1 MRNIFRDNEMNMSW
15 DYLRNVS
22 NDELKAICS
31 TIRTIN
37 GFDVK
42 KKDVKE
48 ILSNIG
54 IFKLDYQDFLYK
66 ILRSLN
72 APINRS
78 KLSLDFYVLAQL
90 VKYVLENNKVLR
102 DKFCEQERFVSV
114 NTFSSEFDYKINH
127 SRVFAMKLP
136 AYALL
141 LSGAVDAKSLSKM
154 NRNSVENK
162 YITGTLT
169 SYITGVLGSSLL
181 GLSSLVAGPLG
192 VIAAVSFPFVS
203 KSVKSIFGDGISE
216 NLHKNWPLYMV
227 LIQIHASHNQQFRSI
242 EEAKNFILEVS
253 SSIKDDI
260 HINRSCS
267 YRKWSDSR
275 LGFLQFL
282 LNEGQDVISITHVPF
297 WKEHLQRLSSNF
309 DISQYIPLYVLMNLL
324 RIPNMDKKQ
333 VINELIDF
341 LYGMR
346 ATNFEKSYYSSLNKF
361 LVTQEMPE
369 HKVLIV
375 DFCFPFSKITQSTVF
390 YVNKGENDECNH
402 LLTQIYLDI
411 HGYNIPEYFCDN
423 LESSEFDY
431 IFSLRDRHPEFV
443 KCLSKDGLYLSSD
456 TLLQT
461 ELENN
466 LSNKLSSHQKDKKI
480 KELEQKVS
488 ALERQLNDKIIF
500 CSRFHHD
507 LGNVFG
513 TIISPIKTKKK
524 FPQYVISDDDI
535 EKADK
540 NIELFR
546 ELWDRIVSEKK
557 YGEPEKIPAQK
568 LLDNL
573 CKEIKKKWNLRGENI
588 TIDNANVNMSESD
601 FCNVVHN
608 LIQNFDRHAFPHIVS
623 QSDPIVN
630 IEVQIIDNQL
640 LFYVSNNGE
649 PYEGDINKF
658 FDYKLDTKKGLGVS
672 SMRECMRHFEGDLN
686 VSLEADHTITYIFS
700 FKIV

>member
-15 DYLRNVS
+15 DYLRKVS
-22 NDELKAICS
+22 NDEVKAICS

-203 KSVKSIFGDGISE
+203 KSVKSIFGDGISD
-216 NLHKNWPLYMV
+216 NMHKHWPLYMV

-260 HINRSCS
+260 YINRSYP

-309 DISQYIPLYVLMNLL
+309 DISQYIPLYVLKNLL

-423 LESSEFDY
+423 LEFSEFDY

-466 LSNKLSSHQKDKKI
+466 LSNKLSSQQKDEKI
-480 KELEQKVS
+480 KELEMRLSV
-488 ALERQLNDKIIF
+488 LEKRLMDNKIF
-500 CSRFHHD
+500 FDRFHHD
-507 LGNVFG
+507 LGNILIHIANPFD
-513 TIISPIKTKKK
+513 KKK
-524 FPQYVISDDDI
+524 KIPNYVITDVEI
-535 EKADK
+535 ANVTN

-557 YGEPEKIPAQK
+557 YGKPKKIPAQK
-568 LLDNL
+568 ILDNL
-573 CKEIKKKWNLRGENI
+573 CTEIRKKWNLRGENI
-588 TIDNANVNMSESD
+588 TIDNVNVNMSESD

-608 LIQNFDRHAFPHIVS
+608 LIQNFDRHAFPSIVE
-623 QSDPIVN
+623 QSDSMVN
-630 IEVQIIDNQL
+630 IEVQFKDKQL
-640 LFYVSNNGE
+640 LIYVGNNGE

-658 FDYKLDTKKGLGVS
+658 FDYKFDTKKGLGVS
-672 SMRECMRHFEGDLN
+672 SMRECMRHFEGDLD
-686 VSLEADHTITYIFS
+686 VSLESDFTITYIFL

>member
-15 DYLRNVS
+15 DYLRKVS

-309 DISQYIPLYVLMNLL
+309 DISQYIPLYVLKNLL

-466 LSNKLSSHQKDKKI
+466 LSNKLSSHQKDEKI
-480 KELEQKVS
+480 KELEMRLS
-488 ALERQLNDKIIF
+488 ALEKRLEDNKIF
-500 CSRFHHD
+500 FDRFHHD
-507 LGNVFG
+507 LGNILIHIATPFD
-513 TIISPIKTKKK
+513 KKK
-524 FPQYVISDDDI
+524 KIPNYIITDDEI
-535 EKADK
+535 ANVTN

-557 YGEPEKIPAQK
+557 YGKPEKIPAQK

-608 LIQNFDRHAFPHIVS
+608 LIQNFDRHAFPSIVE
-623 QSDPIVN
+623 QSESMVN
-630 IEVQIIDNQL
+630 IEVQFKDKQL
-640 LFYVSNNGE
+640 LIYVGNNGE

-658 FDYKLDTKKGLGVS
+658 FDYKFDTKKGLGVS
-672 SMRECMRHFEGDLN
+672 SMRECMRHFEGDLD
-686 VSLEADHTITYIFS
+686 VSLESDFTITYIFL

>member
-15 DYLRNVS
+15 DYLRKVS

-309 DISQYIPLYVLMNLL
+309 DISQYIPLYVLKNLL

-375 DFCFPFSKITQSTVF
+375 DFCFPFSKVTQSTVF

-423 LESSEFDY
+423 LGSSEFDY
-431 IFSLRDRHPEFV
+431 IISLRDRNPEFV

-466 LSNKLSSHQKDKKI
+466 LSDKLSSHQKDEKI
-480 KELEQKVS
+480 KELEMRLS
-488 ALERQLNDKIIF
+488 ALEKRLEDNKIF
-500 CSRFHHD
+500 FDRFHHD
-507 LGNVFG
+507 LGNILIHIATPFD
-513 TIISPIKTKKK
+513 KKK
-524 FPQYVISDDDI
+524 KIPNYVITDDEI
-535 EKADK
+535 ANVTN

-557 YGEPEKIPAQK
+557 YGKPEKIPAQK

-588 TIDNANVNMSESD
+588 TIDNVNVNMSESD

-608 LIQNFDRHAFPHIVS
+608 LIQNFDRHAFPSIVE
-623 QSDPIVN
+623 QSDSMVN
-630 IEVQIIDNQL
+630 IEVQFKDKQL
-640 LFYVSNNGE
+640 LIYVGNNGE

-658 FDYKLDTKKGLGVS
+658 FDYKFDTKKGLGVS
-672 SMRECMRHFEGDLN
+672 SMRECMRHFEGDLD
-686 VSLEADHTITYIFS
+686 VSLESDFTITYIFL
-700 FKIV
+700 FKII

>member
-1 MRNIFRDNEMNMSW
+1 MRNIFRINEMNMSW
-15 DYLRNVS
+15 DYLRKVS

-37 GFDVK
+37 GFEVK

-48 ILSNIG
+48 ILSNID

-66 ILRSLN
+66 ILKSLN

-114 NTFSSEFDYKINH
+114 NTFSSEFDHKMNN

-141 LSGAVDAKSLSKM
+141 LSGAVDAKSLSKI
-154 NRNSVENK
+154 NRNTVENK
-162 YITGTLT
+162 YVTGTLT
-169 SYITGVLGSSLL
+169 SYITGVFGSSLL
-181 GLSSLVAGPLG
+181 GLSSLIAGPLG

-203 KSVKSIFGDGISE
+203 KSVKSIFGDGISD
-216 NLHKNWPLYMV
+216 NLHKHWPLYMV

-260 HINRSCS
+260 RINSSYS

-297 WKEHLQRLSSNF
+297 WKVRLKHLLLDF
-309 DISQYIPLYVLMNLL
+309 DISQYIPLYVLKNLL

-333 VINELIDF
+333 VINELIDY

-361 LVTQEMPE
+361 LETQDIPE
-369 HKVLIV
+369 HKGLIV
-375 DFCFPFSKITQSTVF
+375 DFCFPFSKVTNSTVF
-390 YVNKGENDECNH
+390 YVNKSKNDECNH

-411 HGYNIPEYFCDN
+411 HGYNISEYFCDN
-423 LESSEFDY
+423 LRPSEFDY
-431 IFSLRDRHPEFV
+431 IFSLRDRNPDFI
-443 KCLSKDGLYLSSD
+443 KYLSKNGLYLNYD
-456 TLLQT
+456 ALQQT
-461 ELENN
+461 KLENQI
-466 LSNKLSSHQKDKKI
+466 SNKLSSHQKDEKI
-480 KELEQKVS
+480 KDLEMRLLAV
-488 ALERQLNDKIIF
+488 ERQLEDKNIF
-500 CSRFHHD
+500 CHRFHHD
-507 LGNVFG
+507 LGNLLG
-513 TIISPIKTKKK
+513 AIASPFDIKKK
-524 FPQYVISDDDI
+524 FPDYVITDDDI
-535 EKADK
+535 AKIA
-540 NIELFR
+540 NNVELFR
-546 ELWDRIVSEKK
+546 ELWDRLVSEKK
-557 YGEPEKIPAQK
+557 YGKPEKIPAQK
-568 LLDNL
+568 LLDIL
-573 CKEIKKKWNLRGENI
+573 CKEIKIKWNLKGEDI
-588 TIDNANVNMSESD
+588 KIDDVNVNMSESD
-601 FCNVVHN
+601 FCTVVHN
-608 LIQNFDRHAFPHIVS
+608 LTQNFDRHAFPSIVK
-623 QSDPIVN
+623 QSDSMVN
-630 IEVQIIDNQL
+630 IEVQFIDNQL
-640 LFYVSNNGE
+640 LIYVGNNGE

-672 SMRECMRHFEGDLN
+672 SMRECMRHFGGDLK
-686 VSLEADHTITYIFS
+686 VSLESDLTVTYIFS
-700 FKIV
+700 FKIG